1 MTEGKEEN
9 NRKGEMEVR
18 WRSRGGFQSQQ
29 WLVDVFLPSTVS
41 THLSRGQRGKIKH
54 GSMCVCLRV
63 RWKALNGM
71 TGRSRPSDV
80 LLVCLTQTAG
90 DTRRRDLSGWH
101 GQLQSCTRGIKSDR
115 TRCDKWRPCE
125 GKVCS

>member
-1 MTEGKEEN
+1 MAA
-9 NRKGEMEVR
+9 
-18 WRSRGGFQSQQ
+18 
-29 WLVDVFLPSTVS
+29 
-41 THLSRGQRGKIKH
+41 
-54 GSMCVCLRV
+54 CVCLRV

-80 LLVCLTQTAG
+80 LLVWLTQTAG

-125 GKVCS
+125 GKVCSEGVTAMAAVQHTMQSLNISKLKVTVQTGVVPSFKVAVLVVLRGK